1 LEVKTGK
8 RHDNIL
14 RDIDSIKR
22 SEQNFGKLNFEDS
35 SYKQFTQTREYLFYW
50 MTEDGFSVLMGGYSI
65 AHRIEI
71 QKELRLYKDGLKGS
85 YLIEDPIKRAY
96 KWIEEQQE
104 RQKAIETV
112 KVLELDNKIKDQ
124 TIKEYTPKVS
134 YYDLILQSVEA
145 ITITVI
151 AKDYGLSAIRL
162 NDFLH
167 RQRVQYKQD
176 NTWLLYQKYVG
187 CGYTKTKTHSFEHS
201 DGRKDSKIHTYWT
214 QRGRLFL
221 DGLLRNN
228 GFIPVCERD

>member
-1 LEVKTGK
+1 MGSGVQILGKLLKEDIPHFYQDFESGLTFISSLYLEVKTGK

-134 YYDLILQSVEA
+134 YYDLKKV
-145 ITITVI
+145 
-151 AKDYGLSAIRL
+151 
-162 NDFLH
+162 
-167 RQRVQYKQD
+167 
-176 NTWLLYQKYVG
+176 LY
-187 CGYTKTKTHSFEHS
+187 
-201 DGRKDSKIHTYWT
+201 IHK
-214 QRGRLFL
+214 
-221 DGLLRNN
+221 
-228 GFIPVCERD
+228 